1 VSRAHAAIGSFVFLF
16 VGPGVVD
23 VVVPW
28 ALTRWEVHDFP
39 LALRVVG
46 VVLIAAGAAVLLH
59 GFWRFVVE
67 GIGTPSPARPTQN
80 LVVGGAY
87 RYVRNPIYLANTS
100 IIVGQGLLLG
110 QLKLL
115 VYGVGVLVLF
125 TAFVRF
131 YEEPTLRRKFGEE
144 YEDYC
149 RRVPGWW
156 PRRPAQP

>member
-1 VSRAHAAIGSFVFLF
+1 VSRASAAVGSFVFLL
-16 VGPGVVD
+16 VGPGIVD
-23 VVVPW
+23 IAVPW

-39 LALRVVG
+39 LVLRIVG
-46 VVLIAAGAAVLLH
+46 GLLIAAGLTVLLH

-67 GIGTPSPARPTQN
+67 GLGTPSPARPTQH

-115 VYGVGVLVLF
+115 VYGVGVLILF
-125 TAFVRF
+125 YAFVRF
-131 YEEPTLRRKFGEE
+131 YEEPTLRRKFGAEYEE
-144 YEDYC
+144 YC
-149 RRVPGWW
+149 RTVPEWW
-156 PRRPAQP
+156 PRRPQP

>member
-1 VSRAHAAIGSFVFLF
+1 VSKARAALGSFVFLF

-23 VVVPW
+23 FVVPW
-28 ALTRWEVHDFP
+28 ALTRWEMHDSP
-39 LALRVVG
+39 LVLRIVG
-46 VVLIAAGAAVLLH
+46 GVLIAAGVAVLLH

-67 GIGTPSPARPTQN
+67 GVGTPSPVRPTQH

-100 IIVGQGLLLG
+100 IILGQALLLG
-110 QLKLL
+110 RLKLL
-115 VYGVGVLVLF
+115 VYAVGVF
-125 TAFVRF
+125 IAFVAFVQF

-156 PRRPAQP
+156 PRRPAT